1 MGDSKRPSV
10 VWLRWKILY
19 LLSGLALGC
28 AAATSSPPST
38 HLSESPK
45 PITEQPIPVRP
56 FPRDSI
62 FASIKKWRTDFPGQ
76 SAVACGSLDNPTA
89 VSVEGEKTFESASLV
104 KLAILVELARRF
116 EAGLCKPED
125 TLVFEE
131 RFRVGGS
138 GHLQKEPAGGKYR
151 LDDLAEWTITE
162 SDNVA
167 TDMLFEYLKL
177 DSLEPA
183 MRSLGMKQMTVRR
196 TIFAFEEIER
206 GRDNVISANDLANL
220 YGKIARKEL
229 PRSEWMLGILQKTH
243 RHDLLQGKLP
253 KDLRVA
259 HKSGELTGFLH
270 DGGILYTDPPY
281 ILVIL
286 TQAEKPDSER
296 FIRGLSGE
304 IFAVERGPGGQG
316 GPGDS
321 RD

>member
-1 MGDSKRPSV
+1 M
-10 VWLRWKILY
+10 
-19 LLSGLALGC
+19 GC

-45 PITEQPIPVRP
+45 PVSEQPVPVRP

-62 FASIKKWRTDFPGQ
+62 FASVKKWRTDFAGE
-76 SAVACGSLDNPTA
+76 SGVACGTLDNPTS
-89 VSVEGEKTFESASLV
+89 VSAGGDKTFESASLV

-116 EAGLCKPED
+116 EEGTCKPED

-151 LDDLAEWTITE
+151 LDKLAEWTITE

-167 TDMLFEYLKL
+167 TDMLFEFLKL
-177 DSLEPA
+177 ETLEPA
-183 MRSLGMKQMTVRR
+183 MRSLGMKQMTVQR
-196 TIFAFEEIER
+196 TIFAFEEIDR
-206 GRDNVISANDLANL
+206 GRDNLISANDLANL

-229 PRSEWMLGILQKTH
+229 PRSEWMLQILQKTH
-243 RHDLLQGKLP
+243 RHDLLQAKLP
-253 KDLRVA
+253 KDLKVA

-270 DGGILYTDPPY
+270 DGGVLYAEPPY

-286 TQAEKPDSER
+286 TQAEKTDSER
-296 FIRGLSGE
+296 FIQGLSGTIYE
-304 IFAVERGPGGQG
+304 EMRGGG
-316 GPGDS
+316 DL
-321 RD
+321 R

>member
-38 HLSESPK
+38 PVSLTPK
-45 PITEQPIPVRP
+45 PVPEQPVAVRP

-62 FASIKKWRTDFPGQ
+62 FASIKKWRTDFTGQ
-76 SAVACGSLDNPTA
+76 SAVACGPLDNPTL
-89 VSVEGEKTFESASLV
+89 VSAAGEKTFESASLV

-116 EAGLCKPED
+116 EAGVCKPED

-138 GHLQKEPAGGKYR
+138 GHLQKEPAGGRYR
-151 LDDLAEWTITE
+151 LDQLAEWTITE

-167 TDMLFEYLKL
+167 TDMLFDYLRL
-177 DSLEPA
+177 ETLEPA
-183 MRSLGMKQMTVRR
+183 MRALGMKQMTVRR
-196 TIFAFEEIER
+196 TIFAFEEIDK
-206 GRDNVISANDLANL
+206 GQDNVISANDLAVL
-220 YGKIARKEL
+220 YGQIARKEL
-229 PRSEWMLGILQKTH
+229 PRSDWMLQILQKTH
-243 RHDLLQGKLP
+243 RHDLLRDQLP

-270 DGGILYTDPPY
+270 DGGILYATPPY
-281 ILVIL
+281 ILIIL
-286 TQAEKPDSER
+286 TQAEKADSEP
-296 FIRGLSGE
+296 FIRGLSAE
-304 IFAVERGPGGQG
+304 IYSDLQTRAGK
-316 GPGDS
+316 
-321 RD
+321 

>member
-1 MGDSKRPSV
+1 M
-10 VWLRWKILY
+10 
-19 LLSGLALGC
+19 GC

-38 HLSESPK
+38 PISLTPK
-45 PITEQPIPVRP
+45 PIPEQPVPVRP

-62 FASIKKWRTDFPGQ
+62 FASIKKWRADFPGL
-76 SAVACGSLDNPTA
+76 SGVACGPLDNPTL
-89 VSVEGEKTFESASLV
+89 VSAAGDKTFESASLV

-116 EAGLCKPED
+116 EAGQCHPED

-151 LDDLAEWTITE
+151 LDELAEWTITE

-167 TDMLFEYLKL
+167 TDMLFAYLKL
-177 DSLEPA
+177 DTLEPA
-183 MRSLGMKQMTVRR
+183 MRTLGMKQMTVRR
-196 TIFAFEEIER
+196 TIFAFEEIDR
-206 GRDNVISANDLANL
+206 GRDNLISADDLATL

-229 PRSEWMLGILQKTH
+229 PRSEWMLQILHKTH
-243 RHDLLQGKLP
+243 RHDLLQAKLP
-253 KDLRVA
+253 KDLKVA

-270 DGGILYTDPPY
+270 DGGILYAKEPY
-281 ILVIL
+281 VLVIL
-286 TQAEKPDSER
+286 TQAEKTDSER